1 MYEYKLL
8 SLKISILKPIYMF
21 LFRLPHKIKKIPGL
35 KHLQNYLFFRILQL
49 SLDRRKLWL

>member
-21 LFRLPHKIKKIPGL
+21 LFRLPCKIKKIPGL
-35 KHLQNYLFFRILQL
+35 KRLQNYLFFRILQL
-49 SLDRRKLWL
+49 SLDRRKLRF